1 MDMKKKL
8 LSFILVFCTVVFVS
22 AQEVVAKVPG
32 QGEVI
37 PNSHWSVSLKAGG
50 SYFRTGGMQY
60 NYALPFFTRSRLDFT
75 SVVGGTVEYTF
86 TPIFG
91 LGLDLTYT
99 GYSRWND
106 LNEDRVRDNYL
117 TGNTKDLA
125 LFGSFNLS
133 NLFTPQRTGFWEKL
147 SLYANVGTGIAF
159 YKYDVAGHVASPSS
173 FLALGGLN
181 LEYNISKSF
190 AIGGEL
196 QYRYYA
202 KDDMGYYANYQP
214 TGFCDAALVTLSLRY
229 KMNATGAKKH
239 VRNINALE
247 YVPLD
252 GDNDGVSD
260 LKDKC
265 PGTPAGV
272 QVDSVGCPVD
282 TDVDGVADY
291 LDKCLGTQAGVSVDS
306 VGCPVDTDADGVA
319 DYLDKCPATPA
330 GVKVNVQGCPIDTDG
345 DGIPDYLDKCPT
357 VAGVAANHGCP
368 AEVAALPPFSEMGVS
383 NFRIGSAEIK
393 PSFIPVLNNL
403 VDYLKANETAVVDLQ
418 GNTDSTGSDEL
429 NQRLSVK
436 RAKSCAGY
444 LIKKGV
450 PSNKITTQGFGEK
463 KPITTNS
470 TVEGR
475 AKNRRCDFV
484 ISRK

>member
-1 MDMKKKL
+1 MKKKL
-8 LSFILVFCTVVFVS
+8 LSFILVFCTVIFVS
-22 AQEVVAKVPG
+22 AQEVVSKVPV

-37 PNSHWSVSLKAGG
+37 PNSHWSVSLKGGG

-60 NYALPFFTRSRLDFT
+60 NYALDFFKRSRLDFF
-75 SVVGGTVEYTF
+75 SVLGGTVEYTF
-86 TPIFG
+86 NPIIG
-91 LGLDLTYT
+91 LGLDMTYVN
-99 GYSRWND
+99 YSRWND
-106 LNEDRVRDNYL
+106 INEDRVKDNYL
-117 TGNTKDLA
+117 SANTKDVA
-125 LFGSFNLS
+125 LFGSLNLS
-133 NLFTPQRTGFWEKL
+133 NIITPKRIGFWEKL
-147 SLYANVGTGIAF
+147 SLYANLGTGIAF
-159 YKYDVAGHVASPSS
+159 YKYDVSGHSASPSS

-202 KDDMGYYANYQP
+202 KDDMGYHANYQP
-214 TGFCDAALVTLSLRY
+214 TGFCDAALATLNVRY
-229 KMNATGAKKH
+229 KINATGAKKH
-239 VRNINALE
+239 VRNVNVLE

-265 PGTPAGV
+265 PDTPVGV
-272 QVDSVGCPVD
+272 KVDSVGCPVD
-282 TDVDGVADY
+282 TDADGVADY
-291 LDKCLGTQAGVSVDS
+291 LDKCLDTPADVSVDS

-319 DYLDKCPATPA
+319 DYLDKCPATPV

-357 VAGVAANHGCP
+357 VAGVAANQGCP
-368 AEVAALPPFSEMGVS
+368 EEVAALPPFPEMGVS

-393 PSFIPVLNNL
+393 PAFIPILNSL

-418 GNTDSTGSDEL
+418 GNTDSTGGDDL

-463 KPITTNS
+463 KPIATNA
-470 TVEGR
+470 TVAGR
-475 AKNRRCDFV
+475 EKNRRCDFV